1 MARKLNLDRIGAQR
15 GCSAGSYGTR
25 AACAPLKEISTRW
38 HAVRTDA
45 VPLACESVLGG
56 EESNGVREGRVS
68 GAELQAGEMRSEVL
82 ALASLLHGGAAG
94 ASCGKRESAM
104 A

>member
-1 MARKLNLDRIGAQR
+1 LSRRREGGERQ
-15 GCSAGSYGTR
+15 
-25 AACAPLKEISTRW
+25 LKWET
-38 HAVRTDA
+38 
-45 VPLACESVLGG
+45 CESVLGG
-56 EESNGVREGRVS
+56 EEGNGEREGRVS